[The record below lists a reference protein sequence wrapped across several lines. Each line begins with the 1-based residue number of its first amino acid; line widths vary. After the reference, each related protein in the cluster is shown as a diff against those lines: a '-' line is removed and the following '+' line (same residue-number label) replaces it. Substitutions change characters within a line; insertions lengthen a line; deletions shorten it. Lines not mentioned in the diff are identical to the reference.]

1 MASVRQ
7 YVYYIK
13 GNKVA
18 IVEKDTAFDNDANSR
33 DYGPGSNRAQ
43 WKSPLATITDGIEVQ
58 YVYSPEYYINDAD
71 DTKAISAYAESGG
84 LLWFTVASMSATA
97 GDWILIKGSD
107 RWNGLHQVNATI
119 SGATAIVTKT
129 KYNGDAVTESS
140 TLYQDIDVLNDE
152 DDIIQVSSYLSK
164 ALVYYVKA
172 KVAEDMMNIEA
183 KQYFMREFRKMVEK
197 YNNTRVAGLRIQAA
211 GPHAIR

>member
-7 YVYYIK
+7 YGYYIK

-107 RWNGLHQVNATI
+107 RWNGLHEVTNNATDSTTLSTNTPF
-119 SGATAIVTKT
+119 SGVETTDTLTAIKSVTAWT
-129 KYNGDAVTESS
+129 SETVNINLPSNLETAV
-140 TLYQDIDVLNDE
+140 VA
-152 DDIIQVSSYLSK
+152 YL
-164 ALVYYVKA
+164 KA
-172 KVAEDMMNIEA
+172 KKHEDSNELEQ
-183 KQYFMREFRKMVEK
+183 KEYYLREFRQIVEK
-197 YNNTRVAGLRIQAA
+197 AKTGFVEGVRRISAGA
-211 GPHAIR
+211 HAIR